1 MSYKI
6 LIIDDESTI
15 CSALKLSLEIA
26 GYKVNID
33 FSAKEGLS
41 RLRTF
46 LPDVVVLDLRLPDM
60 DGLAVLSEIKEF
72 DESIIVIMIT
82 AFGETKTAVEA
93 VKRGAVDY
101 LVKPF
106 DTNELEISIKRALKE
121 RSLKHENEILRQ
133 RSEKSEFITKDPSM
147 LDILARLDSIARVDS
162 SVLIIGETGTGK
174 ELIAGLI
181 HKKSSRASEP
191 FITLNC
197 SAIPSNLFESE
208 LFGHEKNAFTG
219 ASARKKG
226 LLELADKGT
235 FFLDEIGEL
244 PPDLQAKLL
253 RFLEDRSIRRVGG
266 LVNIPLDVRIIAA
279 TNKNLKE
286 EIEKN
291 NFRSDLYY
299 RLNVVQVKIPPLRE
313 RPDDIPLLL
322 DYYRRVY
329 NRHFNKNICG
339 FSEKALK
346 LLTNYSWPGN
356 VRELKNIVE
365 RAFIL
370 ARGLRITERE
380 LPQELTKGKYITPR
394 IPDEIERF
402 IPLEELEKQ
411 YIATALDATHWNI
424 SKAAELLG
432 ISRFAL
438 QRRIKKYFEKSL

>member
-266 LVNIPLDVRIIAA
+266 LVGISRDLPL
-279 TNKNLKE
+279 
-286 EIEKN
+286 
-291 NFRSDLYY
+291 
-299 RLNVVQVKIPPLRE
+299 
-313 RPDDIPLLL
+313 
-322 DYYRRVY
+322 
-329 NRHFNKNICG
+329 
-339 FSEKALK
+339 
-346 LLTNYSWPGN
+346 
-356 VRELKNIVE
+356 
-365 RAFIL
+365 
-370 ARGLRITERE
+370 
-380 LPQELTKGKYITPR
+380 ELTGGEYTASQ